1 MNPQSFSGDLAIGI
15 DIGGSKTAIGVVNL
29 RDGTVLDHQM
39 VPTPT
44 RDRTGAPF
52 LVDLCQRALAI
63 RSAVQPS
70 VLVEKIGVGVCEVV
84 DRLGEIGSAHRVE
97 ISKGQIR
104 KAFGEFAEISIESD
118 VRAAAT
124 AEARFGIARGRAH
137 WIYVNAGTGVS
148 SVLMNGEDCHLGA
161 HGWVYGLGMSPANL
175 CMPDAADGALIEDL
189 SGGAGLVRLAREKGL
204 HVSTVRE
211 LFSAAAPK
219 SEDAIIV
226 LTTGGRVIGGAIA
239 WLVNIFD
246 PEVVVVGGGVVSND
260 SPYWQSLTT
269 AVETNTW
276 YPRAKQVPVLR
287 SALSTNAGLI
297 GAALSTRIQTSTKYG

>member
-1 MNPQSFSGDLAIGI
+1 MNQQPSYTDLAIGI

-29 RDGTVLDHQM
+29 REGTVLDHQM

-44 RDRTGAPF
+44 RDGTGASF
-52 LVDLCQRALAI
+52 LADLRERALAMRNADRPSI
-63 RSAVQPS
+63 RID
-70 VLVEKIGVGVCEVV
+70 KIGIGVCEVV

-97 ISKGQIR
+97 ISKRQVR
-104 KAFGEFAEISIESD
+104 DAFGEFAEIAIESD

-124 AEARFGIARGRAH
+124 AEARFGVARGRTH
-137 WIYVNAGTGVS
+137 WIYVNAGTGIS
-148 SVLMNGEDCHLGA
+148 SVVMNGEDCHIGA

-175 CMPDAADGALIEDL
+175 SVPEGVDRAFVEEI
-189 SGGAGLVRLAREKGL
+189 SGGAGLVRIARKKGL

-211 LFSAAAPK
+211 LFSAAASK
-219 SEDAIIV
+219 SDEATIV
-226 LTTGGRVIGGAIA
+226 LSAGGRVLGGAIA

-246 PEVVVVGGGVVSND
+246 PEVVVVGGGVASND

-269 AVETNTW
+269 AVEANTW
-276 YPRAKQVPVLR
+276 YAPAKQVPVLR

-297 GAALSTRIQTSTKYG
+297 GAALSTGRD